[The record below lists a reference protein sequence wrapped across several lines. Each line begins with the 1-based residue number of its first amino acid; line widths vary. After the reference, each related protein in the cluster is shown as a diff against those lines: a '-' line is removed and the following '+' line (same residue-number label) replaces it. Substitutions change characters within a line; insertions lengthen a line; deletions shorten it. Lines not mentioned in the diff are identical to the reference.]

1 MEGGQNPY
9 AAPAARLD
17 NAQND
22 SGARHALAGRLRRLA
37 GAIID
42 GLLIMLFFLPAM
54 FLTGV
59 FGIYEQNQ
67 QGLWLDIA
75 LSVAG
80 FALWLVLNGYLLYH
94 HAQTIGKRLVGT
106 RIVSLDYTPAT
117 MSRIVLYRTLPIH
130 VLSSI
135 PFIGSFVGLIDVL
148 FIFGAERRCLHDYIA
163 GTRVVMA

>member
-1 MEGGQNPY
+1 MEGGKNPY

-17 NAQND
+17 NAQ
-22 SGARHALAGRLRRLA
+22 SEAGAEVVLAGRMRRLA

-42 GLLIMLFFLPAM
+42 GLLLMLFFMPAM
-54 FLTGV
+54 FFTGV
-59 FGIYEQNQ
+59 FDIYEQDQ
-67 QGLWLDIA
+67 QSLLLDIA

-106 RIVSLDYTPAT
+106 RIVSLENTQAE